1 MTLKSEP
8 PKLTKESIIG
18 LVQKVPHGKVV
29 TYGMVAKEL
38 GFIARTVGWIMA
50 SLSEEEMILV
60 PWQRVIGT
68 GGTIPAL
75 KYGFRGEEQ
84 IRRLENEGFAWN
96 KNRLIIKENQWFK
109 FS

>member
-1 MTLKSEP
+1 MT
-8 PKLTKESIIG
+8 
-18 LVQKVPHGKVV
+18 
-29 TYGMVAKEL
+29 
-38 GFIARTVGWIMA
+38 

-68 GGTIPAL
+68 GGAIPAL

-84 IRRLENEGFAWN
+84 IRRLEKEGFSWN